1 MAPLKQLLLVGL
13 GGFVGSACR
22 YQLSL
27 WLMQLAGAQAAARFP
42 FGTLGVNLLGCLVAG
57 ALGGAI
63 ARYDWFSAD
72 VRLLLTVGVLGGFTT
87 FSAFGMETLALLRR
101 GDIAVAALYVGASV
115 VAGLLL
121 AWLGWKLAGGPA
133 AA

>member
-1 MAPLKQLLLVGL
+1 MLLVGL

-22 YQLSL
+22 YQLTL
-27 WLMQLAGAQAAARFP
+27 WLMQLAGPQAAGRFP

-57 ALGGAI
+57 LLGGTI
-63 ARYDWFSAD
+63 ARHDWFPPD
-72 VRLLLTVGVLGGFTT
+72 LRLLLMVGVLGGFTT

-101 GDIAVAALYVGASV
+101 GDVASAALYVGLSV

-121 AWLGWKLAGGPA
+121 AWLGWKFAGGPGSA
-133 AA
+133 